1 MESATLHGALS
12 GERGSI
18 LDHMSVFLE
27 EISVNIKAFFPL
39 LSCAPAKNSDYNG
52 NNENLKQCLIKSA

>member
-1 MESATLHGALS
+1 MEPSPGREEVFSTTL
-12 GERGSI
+12 
-18 LDHMSVFLE
+18 SVFLE

>member
-1 MESATLHGALS
+1 MEGATLYGALS
-12 GERGSI
+12 EEKGSI
-18 LDHMSVFLE
+18 LDHTGRVLE